1 MTNRQIRRMTEKEE
15 RRNKGKRHE
24 RRASKERT
32 SIRQFL
38 GEVRQE
44 LKRVSWPTRQEVITF
59 TTVTLITTIALT
71 LIIFGMDVLFKR
83 TILELI
89 RNL

>member
-15 RRNKGKRHE
+15 RRNKGKRQE
-24 RRASKERT
+24 RRASGERT

-44 LKRVSWPTRQEVITF
+44 LSRVSWPTRQEVITF
-59 TTVTLITTIALT
+59 TTVTVITSTAVT
-71 LIIFGMDVLFKR
+71 LFVFVLDLAFKA